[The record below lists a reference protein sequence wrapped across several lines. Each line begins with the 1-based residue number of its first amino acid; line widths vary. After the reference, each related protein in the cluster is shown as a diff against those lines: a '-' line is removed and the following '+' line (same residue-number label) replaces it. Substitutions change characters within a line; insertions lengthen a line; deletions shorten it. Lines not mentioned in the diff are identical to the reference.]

1 MMRIKLTVAY
11 DGTDFVGWQYQP
23 NGVSVQQRLEEAI
36 AQLTGSV
43 HAVHSSGR
51 TDAGVH
57 ARGMVCHLT
66 TELMLPVKAWRE
78 GVNRFLPEAIA
89 VRRAEVVEDD
99 FHARFSAQGKFYRYT
114 ILRDSVRSPLE
125 RRISWQ
131 IKQPLDLAAMR
142 KAAESFVGDHD
153 FAAFRTSGCAAETT
167 VRNMTSVSLVE
178 DGDLLY
184 IDVRGGGF
192 LRNMVRMMVGTLV
205 DIGRG
210 KRPPEDIA
218 RMLSAPGSVPPAL
231 TAPAQGLCLMDVVY

>member
-1 MMRIKLTVAY
+1 MARIKLTVAY

-23 NGVSVQQRLEEAI
+23 NGISVQQRLEEAI

-66 TELMLPVKAWRE
+66 TELDLPVKAWRE
-78 GVNRFLPEAIA
+78 GVNRFLPETIA
-89 VRRAEVVEDD
+89 VRQAERVAED

-114 ILRDSVRSPLE
+114 ILRDGVRSPLD
-125 RRISWQ
+125 RLTSWQ
-131 IKQPLDLAAMR
+131 VKQSLDLAAMR
-142 KAAESFVGDHD
+142 KAAESFVGEHD
-153 FAAFRTSGCAAETT
+153 FSAFRTTGCAAETT
-167 VRNMTSVSLVE
+167 IRHIASVTLVE

-218 RMLSAPGSVPPAL
+218 KMLAVPGSVASAL
-231 TAPAQGLCLMDVVY
+231 TAPAHGLCLMDVAY